1 MPNTV
6 FLPST
11 DIKVFPSSYREAQ
24 YTDSRFMTEEN
35 FTSLTKITDDK
46 YRNFAFQETNNVV
59 AHIHGYR
66 FVIGI
71 QSLYDALQLS
81 NPNNQTQDWSCYL
94 YIQLL
99 TPKVDENKYN
109 TYGQILW
116 NLNNSNNITSDITSL
131 DSAATFYGLGVL
143 GINGSSN
150 NEDLPKGLSEDT
162 SIKLDFT
169 TSWSVGNISGHTL
182 NNKFLTISSENV
194 RNKDTNFSIS
204 EKLSTKSL
212 ELFNES
218 NQKISFELNG
228 VGEDAS
234 SFALDLNVVDDADN
248 PTPVGKLGFSGGEI
262 QIHRNADYNH
272 TELLLSNVG
281 SSQVVSAGLTGS
293 RGNSTSSANI
303 IYPSDSGGYVA
314 YLSLPKEPDIA
325 DDNKYIWIKEKTDN
339 GVKNSWETF
348 DSITSSISN
357 TVNDNLKNQ
366 LDAMKTVV
374 YGTIDN
380 SAIQS
385 IIKDPGKA
393 TSGALKAINDVKA
406 SLNADIYG
414 DGADKD
420 TGIDDLKSGVI
431 FDLKQS
437 MNNAAEAVFAEFR
450 SEAASK
456 FSKFSTKLAALKQ
469 VLDDVTAAKIEFIK
483 AAYPVDSIFMSTKA
497 DDPNVQLGIP
507 DSDNVTWSKINSGYY
522 LQASSVDSDD
532 VKYDGKDYIRLTSND
547 IPKHRHQQLCA
558 GTNGIIEKEVVLKT
572 NTDVNNAMSREATLN
587 QLNFTYELSAGRIY
601 NDNTKSKLYET
612 SEYGSTKRRPR
623 ALLTSSNVT
632 VTSDLKSTAV
642 QTITEVKLPNNP
654 LAAKI
659 NMWIRIS

>member
-24 YTDSRFMTEEN
+24 YTDARFMTEEN
-35 FTSLTKITDDK
+35 FTSLAKITDDK
-46 YRNFAFQETNNVV
+46 YRNFAFQENDNVV
-59 AHIHGYR
+59 VHIHGYR
-66 FVIGI
+66 FVIDS
-71 QSLYDALQLS
+71 QSLYDALQPS
-81 NPNNQTQDWSCYL
+81 NDNWSCYL

-99 TPKVDENKYN
+99 TPEVDTTENKENYN
-109 TYGQILW
+109 TYGQILL
-116 NLNNSNNITSDITSL
+116 NLSSPNNFTSLTSL
-131 DSAATFYGLGVL
+131 DIEDKFYGLG
-143 GINGSSN
+143 ITASA
-150 NEDLPKGLSEDT
+150 DGLSEDT
-162 SIKLDFT
+162 CIKLDFT
-169 TSWSVGNISGHTL
+169 TSWADGAIIGHTL

-194 RNKDTNFSIS
+194 RNKDTNFNIS

-348 DSITSSISN
+348 DSITSSLSN

-456 FSKFSTKLAALKQ
+456 FNRFTSKLNALND
-469 VLDDVTAAKIEFIK
+469 VLSNVEKAKIEFIK
-483 AAYPVDSIFMSTKA
+483 AAYPVSSIFMSTKA